1 MFKDLLNE
9 ILVFLKSK
17 TIDSLIPPILFV
29 SLDSLFNLNIAI
41 VFSIAFSLV
50 ILIYR
55 IIRKENVVYA
65 LIGFFMLSFASL
77 LAVLTNNPNS
87 YFLPDLITNVILV
100 LLSAVLLI
108 IKRPLAAYASH
119 LMRSWPL
126 EWYLRDDVRPAY
138 TEVSIFW
145 LIFFIFKTGAQ
156 IMIIFYSN
164 LVILNLFLGI
174 PFTIIIVGI
183 SYIYGL
189 IRLKQLH
196 GPSINEYKHDKPAPW
211 KSQTKGF

>member
-41 VFSIAFSLV
+41 IFSIAFS
-50 ILIYR
+50 ILILFYR

-65 LIGFFMLSFASL
+65 LIGFSMLSFASL

-100 LLSAVLLI
+100 LLSAILLI
-108 IKRPLAAYASH
+108 IKKPLAAYASH
-119 LMRSWPL
+119 LMRAWPL
-126 EWYLRDDVRPAY
+126 EWYLRDDIRPAY

-145 LIFFIFKTGAQ
+145 LVFFIFKTGAQ

-164 LVILNLFLGI
+164 LVLLNLFLGI

-196 GPSINEYKHDKPAPW
+196 GPSINEFKHNKPAPW